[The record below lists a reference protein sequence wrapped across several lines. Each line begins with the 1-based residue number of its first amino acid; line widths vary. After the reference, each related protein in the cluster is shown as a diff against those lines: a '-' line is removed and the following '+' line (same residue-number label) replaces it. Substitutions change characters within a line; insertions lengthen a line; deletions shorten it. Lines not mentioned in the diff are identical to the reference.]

1 MVGGFGCGFG
11 LVLAAFR
18 LAGCECSFRCFAVIW
33 FSGLVGVGFGCGLVN
48 AVMWMFGRICLFGL
62 SFWLVSLGLLFVGLH
77 GKF

>member
-1 MVGGFGCGFG
+1 MQ
-11 LVLAAFR
+11 
-18 LAGCECSFRCFAVIW
+18 FRCFAVIW
-33 FSGLVGVGFGCGLVN
+33 FSGLVGAGFGCGLVN